1 MFATT
6 RPSRPPISGTP
17 DMLEI
22 RNLHTNYGSSHIIQ
36 GIDISVR
43 SGEVFGIFGR
53 NGVGKTTLLKAIA
66 GWVKP
71 TQGEI
76 DFAGTRIDGLRSD
89 RIARLGV
96 GLVPED
102 RRIFPGLSVEE
113 NLTLGFL
120 QVPGRSRAA
129 SQEALER
136 IYKRFP
142 RLSERRRQN
151 GTTLSGGE
159 QQMLAMARVMIG
171 TPKLLLID
179 EPSEGLAPMIVEE
192 LFAIIREMKAAG
204 CTVLLVEQNVHQA
217 LTVCDR
223 FIAIERGRVMLSG
236 DAKNKDDCDRLIEEI
251 AV

>member
-1 MFATT
+1 
-6 RPSRPPISGTP
+6 
-17 DMLEI
+17 MLDI
-22 RNLHTNYGSSHIIQ
+22 RNLHTNYGSSLIIQ

-43 SGEVFGIFGR
+43 GGEVFGIFGR
-53 NGVGKTTLLKAIA
+53 NGVGKTTLLKAVA

-71 TQGEI
+71 TKGEI
-76 DFAGTRIDGLRSD
+76 EFAGTRIDGLRSD
-89 RIARLGV
+89 CIARLGV
-96 GLVPED
+96 GFVPED
-102 RRIFPGLSVEE
+102 RRIFPGLTVDE

-120 QVPGRSRAA
+120 QTPGRSRAD
-129 SQEALER
+129 SQAALDN
-136 IYKRFP
+136 IYSRFP

-171 TPKLLLID
+171 KPRLLLID
-179 EPSEGLAPMIVEE
+179 EPSEGLAPMIVAD

-204 CTVLLVEQNVHQA
+204 CTILLVEQNVHQA

-236 DAKNKDDCDRLIEEI
+236 DAKNKEDCDRLIDGI